1 MEERRERD
9 GKWEDGGGE
18 GGERGSK
25 MECVWGGGGVP
36 SGVLDTGMTSPFDY
50 F

>member
-1 MEERRERD
+1 MGSGRMGEEREEREGR
-9 GKWEDGGGE
+9 KWSVFG
-18 GGERGSK
+18 
-25 MECVWGGGGVP
+25 VGGGVP